1 MGLLFPL
8 GEDED
13 EPLYRR
19 VRQGLEKSIL
29 AGRFEGRRLP
39 SSREVA
45 TELGVSRNTVN
56 LAYQE
61 LITDGVVIARPRS
74 GYVVND
80 EMVARQAA
88 HPTEAASPGWLA
100 RLEPP
105 PGTGELPHIRKPEH
119 WDRYPFAFVTGHLPS
134 EAFPDRAWLRSLRE
148 ALRGEHRRF
157 SLQDGIDV
165 DDPLLTELVCREILA
180 GRGIAATPDRVLI
193 TVGSQQGLH
202 LVAAALV
209 GEGSRVMVENPGY
222 PDARHILARAGA
234 ALVPGEVD
242 DGGLIVDDRLL
253 DVDLAVTTPTHHYPS
268 NVTMS
273 GQRRQRLVA
282 LARERDIVLVED
294 DYDSELRFVGRAS
307 PALASLDPDAVV
319 YLGSFSKFLAPGLR
333 LGFVSAHP
341 ALIEHLRDLRRYTI
355 RHPSGHQQRALALLI
370 ESGEYRRGVRHLRD
384 AMRVRWE
391 RTVAAVRLHLPD
403 WVMRPRAGG
412 VSVWIGGPPGLDTR
426 ELAVRLDSRGVL
438 IEPGDTF
445 FFASPTAPHGPIPRH
460 WIKLGFGALAPE
472 KIDEGV
478 AIIADEA
485 KRMLG

>member
-1 MGLLFPL
+1 MGLLFPV
-8 GEDED
+8 GEEGD

-19 VRQGLEKSIL
+19 VRRGLEEAIL

-39 SSREVA
+39 SSRDLA
-45 TELGVSRNTVN
+45 AELGVSRNTVN

-61 LITDGVVIARPRS
+61 LITDGVVIARERS
-74 GYVVND
+74 GHVVN
-80 EMVARQAA
+80 EELTARRVTDPAA
-88 HPTEAASPGWLA
+88 PDAPGWLA

-105 PGTGELPHIRKPEH
+105 PGAAELPHIRKPTD
-119 WDRYPFAFVTGHLPS
+119 WDGYPYAFVTGHLPS
-134 EAFPDRAWLRSLRE
+134 EAFPERAWLRSLRE
-148 ALRGEHRRF
+148 ALQGEHRRF
-157 SLQDGIDV
+157 SLQDGIDA
-165 DDPLLTELVCREILA
+165 DDPLLAEVICREILA
-180 GRGIAATPDRVLI
+180 ARGIAAGPDRVLV

-202 LVAAALV
+202 LVAGALV
-209 GEGSRVMVENPGY
+209 REGSRVLVENPGY

-242 DGGLIVDDRLL
+242 DGGLIVDERLL
-253 DVDLAVTTPTHHYPS
+253 DVELAVTTPTHHYPS

-282 LARERDIVLVED
+282 LARERGIVLVED
-294 DYDSELRFVGRAS
+294 DYDTELRFVGRAS
-307 PALASLDPDAVV
+307 PALASLDPDAVI

-333 LGFVSAHP
+333 LGFVSGPP

-370 ESGEYRRGVRHLRD
+370 ASGEYRRGVRHLRD
-384 AMRVRWE
+384 AMRRRWE
-391 RTVAAVRLHLPD
+391 RTVEAVRLHLPD
-403 WVMRPRAGG
+403 WAMRPRAGG
-412 VSVWIGGPPGLDTR
+412 VSVWIGGPHGLDTR
-426 ELAVRLDSRGVL
+426 ELAARLEPRGVL

-445 FFASPTAPHGPIPRH
+445 FFASPGTGGGPIPRH

-472 KIDEGV
+472 RISEGV
-478 AIIADEA
+478 AVIADET

>member
-19 VRQGLEKSIL
+19 VRRGLEGAIL
-29 AGRFEGRRLP
+29 AGRFEEGRLP

-45 TELGVSRNTVN
+45 AELGVSRNTVN

-74 GYVVND
+74 GHVVN
-80 EMVARQAA
+80 EELAARRRA
-88 HPTEAASPGWLA
+88 HPAEQASPGWLA
-100 RLEPP
+100 RLVPP
-105 PGTGELPHIRKPEH
+105 PGADDLPHIRKPEH
-119 WDRYPFAFVTGHLPS
+119 WDRYRYAFVTGHLPS

-165 DDPLLTELVCREILA
+165 DDPLLTRLVCREILT
-180 GRGIAATPDRVLI
+180 GRGIAADPERVLI
-193 TVGSQQGLH
+193 TIGSQQGLH
-202 LVAAALV
+202 LVAGALV

-234 ALVPGEVD
+234 ELVPGEVD
-242 DGGLIVDDRLL
+242 DGGLIVDERLL
-253 DVDLAVTTPTHHYPS
+253 DVALAVTTPAHHYPS
-268 NVTMS
+268 NVTMT

-282 LARERDIVLVED
+282 LARERGIVLVED
-294 DYDSELRFVGRAS
+294 DYDSELRYVGRAS
-307 PALASLDPDAVV
+307 PALASLDPDAVI

-370 ESGEYRRGVRHLRD
+370 ASGEYRRGVRHLRE

-426 ELAVRLDSRGVL
+426 ELAARLEPRGVL

-445 FFASPTAPHGPIPRH
+445 FFDSPGTGGGPIPRH

-472 KIDEGV
+472 RIDEGV
-478 AIIADEA
+478 AVIADEA
-485 KRMLG
+485 RKLLG

>member
-1 MGLLFPL
+1 MAA
-8 GEDED
+8 
-13 EPLYRR
+13 RR
-19 VRQGLEKSIL
+19 R
-29 AGRFEGRRLP
+29 AGPAE
-39 SSREVA
+39 
-45 TELGVSRNTVN
+45 
-56 LAYQE
+56 Q
-61 LITDGVVIARPRS
+61 
-74 GYVVND
+74 
-80 EMVARQAA
+80 
-88 HPTEAASPGWLA
+88 ASPGWLA
-100 RLEPP
+100 RLEAP
-105 PGTGELPHIRKPEH
+105 PGAGDLPHIRKPEH
-119 WDRYPFAFVTGHLPS
+119 WDRYRYAFVTGHLPS

-157 SLQDGIDV
+157 SLQDAIDV

-180 GRGIAATPDRVLI
+180 GRGIAASPERVLI

-202 LVAAALV
+202 LVAGALV
-209 GEGSRVMVENPGY
+209 GEGSRVLVENPGY

-234 ALVPGEVD
+234 ELVPGEVD
-242 DGGLIVDDRLL
+242 DGGLIVDERLL
-253 DVDLAVTTPTHHYPS
+253 DVALAVTTPAHHYPS
-268 NVTMS
+268 NVTMT
-273 GQRRQRLVA
+273 GRRRQRLVA

-307 PALASLDPDAVV
+307 PALASLDPDAVI

-370 ESGEYRRGVRHLRD
+370 ASGEYRRGVRHLRE

-426 ELAVRLDSRGVL
+426 ELAARLDPRGVL

-445 FFASPTAPHGPIPRH
+445 FFDSPGSARGPIPRH
-460 WIKLGFGALAPE
+460 WIKLGFGALDPE
-472 KIDEGV
+472 RIDEGV

-485 KRMLG
+485 RQLLG